1 MAYAIDIAKPIGQR
15 ISEMTLIRS
24 GQPIE
29 AGKNYVVSGWASVNE
44 GTEGPP
50 VYDVL
55 MQYLGRHRV
64 VDIPENQT
72 VKIVNS

>member
-1 MAYAIDIAKPIGQR
+1 LR
-15 ISEMTLIRS
+15 T

-29 AGKNYVVSGWASVNE
+29 AGKTYAVSGWASVNE

-55 MQYLGRHRV
+55 LKYIEGKKLINM
-64 VDIPENQT
+64 PENRS
-72 VKIVNS
+72 VKVTGA